1 MRLLQQKLGWI
12 RGSNSAESYTGKPL
26 QASHHFTAVQTKQ
39 WKIIHN
45 IKNKNHKS
53 LCSYYALEIRAINPF
68 LYDPYLFFNSC
79 PPPFFPQCERRE
91 TPRTATVRGT
101 LEYHTSRL
109 PSPCWDYLLF
119 KTTSERSCRLRQTAS
134 QWLPFPRAEA
144 LLPN

>member
-79 PPPFFPQCERRE
+79 PPPFFSPVWEERN
-91 TPRTATVRGT
+91 TADGHCKGNTGVSYIQASFSV
-101 LEYHTSRL
+101 LRL
-109 PSPCWDYLLF
+109 PALQNYVWKKLSAETDSLAMTAFPQSRS
-119 KTTSERSCRLRQTAS
+119 TSS
-134 QWLPFPRAEA
+134 
-144 LLPN
+144 